1 MPVPQKVTEPN
12 KIVTD
17 PVLLKE
23 LARKGIDK
31 DYVEFFQDYA
41 PRSLGKGHS
50 PYAKFY
56 RDLKSGKRFMVVSG
70 LPMVNA
76 LGRKIEVGWLYAKG
90 KYYAKANLFSAV
102 VKGKQVKLTC
112 LSDQPDGTKKGERVV
127 YAPRLFIGG
136 IEILN
141 GEQPALLPVDP
152 INSNYKGNTL
162 EWNYGKIG
170 RRRIRIIEGRYRD
183 KFFILS
189 HPHGR
194 VSVKNNCVGSL
205 KLKLGRAID
214 AEGNPLKVN
223 VIGDEEIIEASE
235 FDRAIYPVEIGASS
249 TFYPDAHI
257 ESTSVDG
264 YVRHDEA
271 LIWQNLV
278 GAAGTS
284 ADDDD
289 VHLWAI
295 RLRSRIAGD
304 NWLILDRSI
313 FLFDTSALGAGAVVS
328 AATLSIYGGID
339 LRAKVDAN
347 SATPDINI
355 YSSNPNTNTAL
366 IAGDFDTLG
375 TTPFCDT
382 AITYAG
388 WTEGDP
394 GASNDFVL
402 NAAGIL
408 AIIVDG
414 ISKFGLRNA
423 NYDVAEELDPGNH
436 APPSGGISKDSGLG
450 AWTTDQ
456 GAGYKP
462 KLVVTYTAVTEKTSS
477 ETGSGTDAGASL
489 SSAYSLSETGSGS
502 EALGS
507 RLLGAMEAGVGVE
520 TLLARLLAGAETASG
535 LDAGGLFF
543 TSGDVGSGSDAFLAL
558 KALLTGADSGSG
570 IDTTSLIKALLST
583 DSGLGTDA
591 IAALLA
597 RVVTGEL
604 VVGFDCLVVKVE
616 SAPTGGGMKLP
627 PGGKTSIP
635 SRRVNL

>member
-1 MPVPQKVTEPN
+1 MPEIRK
-12 KIVTD
+12 VTD
-17 PVLLKE
+17 PARVVTDPGMLRE

-76 LGRKIEVGWLYAKG
+76 LGHKIEVGWLYAKG

-102 VKGKQVKLTC
+102 VRGKQVKLTC

-152 INSNYKGNTL
+152 INSGYKENTL

-170 RRRIRIIEGRYRD
+170 RRRIRIFEGRYRD

-223 VIGDEEIIEASE
+223 VIGDEEIVEASE
-235 FDRAIYPVEIGASS
+235 FDNAIYPIEIGASA
-249 TFYPDAHI
+249 TFYPDASP

-264 YVRHDEA
+264 MAYHSESLSWA
-271 LIWQNLV
+271 NLII
-278 GAAGTS
+278 AAGTT
-284 ADDDD
+284 AYDDLTQNYVYLIRATGTTD
-289 VHLWAI
+289 VWSVLQRNIW
-295 RLRSRIAGD
+295 
-304 NWLILDRSI
+304 
-313 FLFDTSALGAGAVVS
+313 LFDTSGLGAGAVVS
-328 AATLSIYGGID
+328 AATLSIYGADVNGKLDGAAI
-339 LRAKVDAN
+339 A
-347 SATPDINI
+347 PDVNI
-355 YSSNPNTNTAL
+355 YSSNPASNTAL
-366 IAGDFDTLG
+366 ASGDFDSLG
-375 TTPFCDT
+375 STAFCDT
-382 AITYAG
+382 PITYAN
-388 WTEGDP
+388 WSD
-394 GASNDFVL
+394 AAYNDFAF
-402 NAAGIL
+402 NASGIA
-408 AIIVDG
+408 AIVVAG
-414 ISKFGLRNA
+414 ISKFGGRNA
-423 NYDVAEELDPGNH
+423 NYDVAAS
-436 APPSGGISKDSGLG
+436 APTWSQGGDSRIEGYFAEKG
-450 AWTTDQ
+450 T
-456 GAGYKP
+456 GYKP

-489 SSAYSLSETGSGS
+489 SSAYSLSEAGSGV

-507 RLLGAMEAGVGVE
+507 RFLEAIEEGGGAEA
-520 TLLARLLAGAETASG
+520 LLARLLAGAETASG

-543 TSGDVGSGSDAFLAL
+543 TSNDVGSGLDAFLAL

-570 IDTTSLIKALLST
+570 IDTAFLIKALLST
-583 DSGLGTDA
+583 DSGLGTEA
-591 IAALLA
+591 VAALLA
-597 RVVTGEL
+597 GIVAGEL
-604 VVGFDCLVVKVE
+604 MVGSDRLVVKIE
-616 SAPTGGGMKLP
+616 SAPKGGEMRPP